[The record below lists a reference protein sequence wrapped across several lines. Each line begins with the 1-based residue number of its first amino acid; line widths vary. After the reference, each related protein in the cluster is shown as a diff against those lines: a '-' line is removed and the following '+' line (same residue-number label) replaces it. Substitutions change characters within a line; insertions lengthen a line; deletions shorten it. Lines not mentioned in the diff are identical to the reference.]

1 MDKENNNL
9 NIDLQDWIDALNDL
23 SLLEGD
29 DHAKNLIK
37 LFLEHIDNN
46 GFLPD
51 NFNTLPFENSI
62 SHYHEEPYP
71 GNWDIEEKIRHY
83 IRWNA
88 LVTVLKANKEL
99 DLGGHIST
107 YSSAATL

>member
-51 NFNTLPFENSI
+51 NFNNFKTNI
-62 SHYHEEPYP
+62 SNHLH
-71 GNWDIEEKIRHY
+71 
-83 IRWNA
+83 
-88 LVTVLKANKEL
+88 L
-99 DLGGHIST
+99 
-107 YSSAATL
+107 